1 MTTERKN
8 TPITRLTASIAS
20 GDTEAFGR
28 FYDAWFD
35 RSLAEA
41 KRCSGRDESFCLDVV
56 QDAMTRVITSMK
68 PLPSEATLGRWMQVV
83 IRSCAYDRIRSEQ
96 RRKRREKASGK
107 QEALNVTENNHEQE
121 LQWLHE
127 QIKRL
132 DDSDVRLLIM
142 RHRFGWTLSRIGS
155 ALGIKHGM
163 VDRKLRRIISKLKRK
178 AREDFDGLSTF

>member
-1 MTTERKN
+1 MTTERTN
-8 TPITRLTASIAS
+8 TSIKRLTASIAS

-41 KRCSGRDESFCLDVV
+41 KRCTGRDESFCLDVV
-56 QDAMTRVITSMK
+56 QDAMMRVITSMK
-68 PLPSEATLGRWMQVV
+68 PMPSEAALGRWMKVV
-83 IRSCAYDRIRSEQ
+83 IRSCAYDRIRAEQ
-96 RRKRREKASGK
+96 RRKRREVESSK
-107 QEALNVTENNHEQE
+107 QEALTVTDVKPEQE

-127 QIKRL
+127 QITQL
-132 DDSDVRLLIM
+132 DDADVKLLIM
-142 RHRFGWTLSRIGS
+142 RHRFGWTLTRIGS
-155 ALGIKHGM
+155 ALGTKHGV